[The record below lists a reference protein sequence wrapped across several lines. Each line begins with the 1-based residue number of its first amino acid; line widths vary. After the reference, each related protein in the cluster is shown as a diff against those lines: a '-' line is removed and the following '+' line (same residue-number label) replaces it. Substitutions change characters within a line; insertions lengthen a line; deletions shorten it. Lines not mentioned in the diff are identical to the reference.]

1 MRTRRLHLADG
12 SVYRATGC
20 GGETFGNGGNVS
32 ELVHVRTYFDQMSAD
47 FAQALLRA
55 EGIESVVMGDGAS
68 GWQSMLS
75 WVNGFKLCV
84 ANPDAE
90 LAVKVLDAPPA
101 EGS

>member
-1 MRTRRLHLADG
+1 M
-12 SVYRATGC
+12 
-20 GGETFGNGGNVS
+20 S
-32 ELVHVRTYFDQMSAD
+32 EVVTVRTYFDQMSAD

-75 WVNGFKLCV
+75 WVTGFKLCV
-84 ANPDAE
+84 ADADAE
-90 LAVKVLDAPPA
+90 QAAAILDAPPV

>member
-1 MRTRRLHLADG
+1 MSDL
-12 SVYRATGC
+12 
-20 GGETFGNGGNVS
+20 FPI
-32 ELVHVRTYFDQMSAD
+32 RTYNDQVSAD

-75 WVNGFKLCV
+75 WVNGFKICV
-84 ANPDAE
+84 ADDDVE
-90 LAVKVLDAPPA
+90 LATSVLDAPPA

>member
-1 MRTRRLHLADG
+1 MSD
-12 SVYRATGC
+12 
-20 GGETFGNGGNVS
+20 
-32 ELVHVRTYFDQMSAD
+32 LVAVKTYFDQMSAD

-84 ANPDAE
+84 ADVDVE
-90 LAVKVLDAPPA
+90 LAAAILDAPPA

>member
-1 MRTRRLHLADG
+1 M
-12 SVYRATGC
+12 
-20 GGETFGNGGNVS
+20 S
-32 ELVHVRTYFDQMSAD
+32 ELVPIRTYFDQMSAD

-75 WVNGFKLCV
+75 YVNGFKLCV
-84 ANPDAE
+84 ADVDAE
-90 LAVKVLDAPPA
+90 IAAEILDAPPA

>member
-1 MRTRRLHLADG
+1 MSDFTP
-12 SVYRATGC
+12 
-20 GGETFGNGGNVS
+20 
-32 ELVHVRTYFDQMSAD
+32 VRTYTDQMSAD

-75 WVNGFKLCV
+75 WVNGFKVCV
-84 ANPDAE
+84 ADTDAE
-90 LAVKVLDAPPA
+90 FAAKILDAPPA

>member
-1 MRTRRLHLADG
+1 M
-12 SVYRATGC
+12 
-20 GGETFGNGGNVS
+20 S
-32 ELVHVRTYFDQMSAD
+32 ELVPIRTYFDQMSAD

-75 WVNGFKLCV
+75 YVNGFKLCV
-84 ANPDAE
+84 ADFDAE
-90 LAVKVLDAPPA
+90 IAARILDAPPA

>member
-1 MRTRRLHLADG
+1 M
-12 SVYRATGC
+12 
-20 GGETFGNGGNVS
+20 S
-32 ELVHVRTYFDQMSAD
+32 ELVEVRTYFDQMSAD

-75 WVNGFKLCV
+75 WVNGYKLCV
-84 ANPDAE
+84 ADMDAE
-90 LAVKVLDAPPA
+90 LASEILDAPPA

>member
-1 MRTRRLHLADG
+1 M
-12 SVYRATGC
+12 VP
-20 GGETFGNGGNVS
+20 VK
-32 ELVHVRTYFDQMSAD
+32 TYFDQMSAD

-84 ANPDAE
+84 TDDDLE
-90 LAVKVLDAPPA
+90 LALAILDAPPA